1 MNAIRRRRRPAD
13 DPQDYGAQ
21 PWRTDVEDAP
31 DPDRPNATIRRG
43 RRRDPL
49 RHMLREGME
58 PALFIAAERFRD
70 MYALAEGA
78 REGVGSVRLE
88 PWQRC
93 HYAARV
99 ADARQEVRESFV
111 AVGMRLAGAFNLA
124 VVSPLMEKDDPE
136 PMTVR
141 RIERILR
148 VRNGSGADLIREALE
163 RLRDWQTEAGG

>member
-1 MNAIRRRRRPAD
+1 MNAIRRRRRSAD
-13 DPQDYGAQ
+13 DQQDYGAQ

-49 RHMLREGME
+49 RRMLDDGTLDL
-58 PALFIAAERFRD
+58 PAFIAAERFRD
-70 MYALAEGA
+70 CHALAEGA
-78 REGVGSVRLE
+78 REGVGAVRLE

-99 ADARQEVRESFV
+99 ADARAEVRASIQAVGLRLSAVFV
-111 AVGMRLAGAFNLA
+111 AS
-124 VVSPLMEKDDPE
+124 VVLYQPVREMERE
-136 PMTVR
+136 LTM
-141 RIERILR
+141 
-148 VRNGSGADLIREALE
+148 RNGSGADLIREALE